1 VRKELARRFG
11 VTSRGRGL
19 EEVVDDSFRL
29 VISGAIIV
37 VALTV
42 ALLAWL
48 LLYSRPQIT
57 RYEVGVRGLQD
68 SHAAMLNQS
77 AGLRGF
83 LTTGNEQ
90 FLEQFTT
97 GRDAMSPANRSFLSL
112 ARDENLTSDVISVY
126 VRQRVWR
133 DGWAA
138 AAQRDAARYRPGT
151 PELNAFILVGL
162 TDFNRYRAA
171 RDTALDGATQ
181 QLDALRSQQ
190 TTTLLGASTIAVVIG
205 GLIFLAAQSRRR
217 ALRRDVLTPVQALVD
232 GLESAA
238 SGDFD
243 QEIEST
249 GAAELMSVVDGFNA
263 MALSL
268 RESRALAEQREEHVH
283 DQSARLRS
291 ILKMVRE
298 IGGSLNLKYV
308 LESVVDGVST
318 VTSAQRVVVWL
329 VSEHEATLLP
339 AHDSDPEA
347 QDATRSIELGAGVVG
362 RAAKYGRTT
371 TGTAAENEDAGH
383 LAVPL
388 IIGAR
393 VVGVLEMMLPGHDRL
408 NDDQVEVL
416 ETLSIHAAA
425 ALEAAR
431 LHQTTSHASEHDALT
446 RLANRRRLEAD
457 LALECDRS
465 LRYARPLALIML
477 DLDHFKRLNDT
488 YGHAKG
494 DEVLQGVAE
503 TITNTLRS
511 TDTAYRFGGEE
522 LVILARESD
531 VPGAMGLADR
541 VRGAIERRYSGASE
555 GNLTASFG
563 VAGIPE
569 NAVSAKALIAAADQA
584 LYTAKE
590 QGRNQVVAAPRET
603 FVTKEAMESLA
614 GPPPGP

>member
-1 VRKELARRFG
+1 VRRELARRLG

-29 VISGAIIV
+29 VISGSVVV
-37 VALTV
+37 VALTL

-48 LLYSRPQIT
+48 LLYSRPEIT
-57 RYEVGVRGLQD
+57 RYEVGVQGLQD
-68 SHAAMLNQS
+68 SHAAMLDQS
-77 AGLRGF
+77 LGLRGH
-83 LTTGNEQ
+83 LTTSQPE
-90 FLEQFTT
+90 FLEQFAA

-112 ARDENLTSDVISVY
+112 ARDEHLTADIVSVY

-133 DGWAA
+133 DGWAM
-138 AAQRDAARYRPGT
+138 AAQAGAAKYPPGA
-151 PELNAFILVGL
+151 PETVAFILSGKAEF
-162 TDFNRYRAA
+162 DRYRAA
-171 RDTALDGATQ
+171 QATAVGNATQ
-181 QLDALRSQQ
+181 QLDAMRAQQ
-190 TTTLLGASTIAVVIG
+190 TTTLLGASTCAVLVG
-205 GLIFLAAQSRRR
+205 ALILLAARSRRR

-238 SGDFD
+238 GGDFD

-249 GAAELMSVVDGFNA
+249 GAAELMSIVDGFNA
-263 MALSL
+263 MAGSL
-268 RESRALAEQREEHVH
+268 RESRALAVRREQHVH
-283 DQSARLRS
+283 DQSARLRN

-308 LESVVDGVST
+308 LEAVVDGVST
-318 VTSAQRVVVWL
+318 VTGARRVVVWL

-347 QDATRSIELGAGVVG
+347 QDATRSVELGAGVVG

-393 VVGVLEMMLPGHDRL
+393 VVGVLELTLPGHDRL
-408 NDDQVEVL
+408 NDDQVEIL

-531 VPGAMGLADR
+531 VPGAMELADR
-541 VRGAIERRYSGASE
+541 VRGAIERRYAGAGE

-590 QGRNQVVAAPRET
+590 QGRNRVVAAPRET
-603 FVTKEAMESLA
+603 FVTKEAMEPVA
-614 GPPPGP
+614 GRPSVP